1 MPDIVPTVDRDE
13 RSDQL
18 IKDAA
23 ELARD
28 TSDDSTLVGYVVMA
42 MYSDGSGR
50 TAGWKP
56 NREQHQLGAQLWS
69 AWAEHL
75 LQHHFMYSEGVDATY
90 AVLNG
95 DA

>member
-1 MPDIVPTVDRDE
+1 MKAIATIQRDE

-18 IKDAA
+18 VADAA

-28 TSDDSTLVGYVVMA
+28 VSPDSALIGYVVVA

-56 NREQHQLGAQLWS
+56 NREDHRIGSQLWGGWVRAS
-69 AWAEHL
+69 IE
-75 LQHHFMYSEGVDATY
+75 HHFMYGEGIDATY
-90 AVLNG
+90 SVLNG
-95 DA
+95 EN

>member
-1 MPDIVPTVDRDE
+1 MKVIGGIERDE

-18 IKDAA
+18 VTDAA

-28 TSDDSTLVGYVVMA
+28 VNADSKIIGYVVLA

-56 NREQHQLGAQLWS
+56 NREDHKLGSHLWN
-69 AWAEHL
+69 AWTRAALE
-75 LQHHFMYSEGVDATY
+75 HHFMYGEGIDATY
-90 AVLNG
+90 AVLNNEV
-95 DA
+95 